1 MNTIFLALNDQ
12 QVEVLYSFLV
22 QMIDNEGF
30 EMEKKEDQEALE
42 AIVVSLEKYLNYM
55 DSQVS
60 EEEQQILEEK
70 FGGEK

>member
-42 AIVVSLEKYLNYM
+42 AIIASLEKYLNYM

>member
-1 MNTIFLALNDQ
+1 MNTIFLTLNDQ

-30 EMEKKEDQEALE
+30 EMERKEDQEALE